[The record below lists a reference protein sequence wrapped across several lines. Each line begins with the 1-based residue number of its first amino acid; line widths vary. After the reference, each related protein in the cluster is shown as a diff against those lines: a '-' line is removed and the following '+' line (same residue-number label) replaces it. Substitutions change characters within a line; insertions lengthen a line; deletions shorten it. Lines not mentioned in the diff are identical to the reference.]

1 MISFL
6 ESCAVNFAASSET
19 RSASS
24 RLVVIKIAEAI
35 SSCSAWDKRSAATYL
50 GLAVSSANTKI
61 SLGPAM
67 ESMLT

>member
-6 ESCAVNFAASSET
+6 ERVSTNLSTSTETASANVS
-19 RSASS
+19 
-24 RLVVIKIAEAI
+24 LVVTRMADAI
-35 SSCSAWDKRSAATYL
+35 SSCSAWDSKSAATKR
-50 GLAVSSANTKI
+50 GFAVSSASTMI